1 MNCSWFCGKPRQ
13 KYWAGVSKCIK
24 IYQAQPNLLRISVI
38 KSMIRVPSIALYY
51 FIYFFHKYE
60 PQNWVFQYIWNDE
73 KLYFD
78 TELTSVMLKCYF
90 SHANNFGLAI
100 QYAIYVGVS
109 RIAAS
114 IFVIKQREAQE
125 LAGSDIIC
133 KHSGLLL
140 VYHDSLY
147 SVDWE
152 CWFVVKD
159 SYILIIG
166 IQVMLAGMIMITM
179 TLKQV
184 QLTSHQWS
192 WLTTT
197 ASFSF
202 ANIKRK
208 STQYSEQW
216 EGPRNSVKICKGEAQ
231 MMGTSTVVHKY
242 KLFKS
247 VTHLPRPRRR
257 PKLAHSD

>member
-1 MNCSWFCGKPRQ
+1 
-13 KYWAGVSKCIK
+13 
-24 IYQAQPNLLRISVI
+24 
-38 KSMIRVPSIALYY
+38 
-51 FIYFFHKYE
+51 
-60 PQNWVFQYIWNDE
+60 
-73 KLYFD
+73 
-78 TELTSVMLKCYF
+78 MLKCYF

-152 CWFVVKD
+152 CWFVVKG

-216 EGPRNSVKICKGEAQ
+216 EGPRKNLQRGSTDVGNIFSKQLLIPRSVQ
-231 MMGTSTVVHKY
+231 TVVYKY
-242 KLFKS
+242 KLNRS